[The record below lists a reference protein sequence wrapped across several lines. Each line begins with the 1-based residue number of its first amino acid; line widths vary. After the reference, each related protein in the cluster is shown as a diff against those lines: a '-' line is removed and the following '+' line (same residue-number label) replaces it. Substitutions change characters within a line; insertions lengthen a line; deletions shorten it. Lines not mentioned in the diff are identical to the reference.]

1 MSLNTAEI
9 AAMTATVT
17 GSLPETVSVLRNT
30 PTSDG
35 QGGQTPS
42 WATAFTVAARR
53 DDLDRSDE
61 LVIADTLESITGYAV
76 ILPANT
82 AVRQSD
88 RLQFSDGMLLEI
100 LGFGTNGPWQLAQR
114 CVCRLVGGS

>member
-1 MSLNTAEI
+1 MQAV
-9 AAMTATVT
+9 VT
-17 GSLPETVSVLRNT
+17 GSLPETASVLRNT

-42 WATAFTVAARR
+42 WPTAFTVAARR
-53 DDLDRSDE
+53 EDLQQSDE
-61 LVIADTLESITGYAV
+61 LVIAGTLEAVQGYAV
-76 ILPANT
+76 IMPANT

-88 RLQFSDGMLLEI
+88 RVQFSDGMVLEI
-100 LGFGTNGPWQLAQR
+100 LGFGTRGPFELAHR